1 MGGQARKEKV
11 NMPAKKASQYNR
23 IRKALKES
31 GVSMTQIKAIEPMIR
46 NLATMADKLDEIA
59 EQLPEAP
66 LVVEYENGEHQ
77 RGVRENPIF
86 KTYENLYSSYQNG
99 MNKIIKMI
107 DDGKRMPPQPKKEE
121 KTVLDQILGKKRMPA
136 A

>member
-1 MGGQARKEKV
+1 
-11 NMPAKKASQYNR
+11 MPAKKASQYNR

-66 LVVEYENGEHQ
+66 LTVEYENGEHQ

-107 DDGKRMPPQPKKEE
+107 DDGKRTPPQSKKEE